1 MYSQCMSL
9 ILNMDLTY
17 WFHFRCVR
25 LDEDLDPVFQTL
37 PLISEAIRMSVDKM
51 CYMSVF
57 GNQSTLEKVPA
68 SVRSQYQSFL
78 LTVHKDSE
86 SEFVHAW
93 KQWLKDHPGGL
104 DKEENDDID
113 ITADASFFGLAD
125 SDESDGEEGGDG
137 EGGGGAAAAPAE
149 AAPAGE
155 SEGSTP
161 PAPE

>member
-1 MYSQCMSL
+1 MSL
-9 ILNMDLTY
+9 VLNMDLTY

-25 LDEDLDPVFQTL
+25 LDEDLDPVFNTL

-78 LTVHKDSE
+78 LSVHKDSE
-86 SEFVHAW
+86 SEFVDAW

-113 ITADASFFGLAD
+113 ITADASFFGLD

-137 EGGGGAAAAPAE
+137 GGGGAAAAAGE
-149 AAPAGE
+149 AAPADVQE
-155 SEGSTP
+155 AAADTPSTP
-161 PAPE
+161 PA

>member
-1 MYSQCMSL
+1 MYSKCMSL
-9 ILNMDLTY
+9 VLNMDLTY

-25 LDEDLDPVFQTL
+25 LDEDLDPVFNTL
-37 PLISEAIRMSVDKM
+37 PLISEALRMSVDKM

-86 SEFVHAW
+86 SEFVDAW

-104 DKEENDDID
+104 DKEENDDMD
-113 ITADASFFGLAD
+113 ITADASFFGLD

-137 EGGGGAAAAPAE
+137 GGGGAAAA
-149 AAPAGE
+149 AAPADVPE
-155 SEGSTP
+155 AAAATPSTP
-161 PAPE
+161 PA

>member
-1 MYSQCMSL
+1 MSL
-9 ILNMDLTY
+9 VLNMDLTY

-57 GNQSTLEKVPA
+57 GNQSTLEKVPP

-78 LTVHKDSE
+78 LNVHKDSE

-93 KQWLKDHPGGL
+93 KQWLKDHPGGF
-104 DKEENDDID
+104 DKEENDGID
-113 ITADASFFGLAD
+113 ITADASFFGLDD

-137 EGGGGAAAAPAE
+137 GGGGAAAA
-149 AAPAGE
+149 AAPADVPE
-155 SEGSTP
+155 AAAATPSTP
-161 PAPE
+161 PA